1 MNEIINKIALNFF
14 HFFSFKFLTYLN
26 GGYLNRMTSRI
37 LKPRRANVSN
47 TLPITPEK
55 PDLKRSANER
65 DSLLLTPPGSTTKR
79 RKLFNE
85 LKTPIKDEKK
95 TTKDIKVVTPSPSPQ
110 KLIFGKES
118 IYSRTKSILQRS
130 AGLFSLETGCLP
142 TRESQF
148 NKLKNFLDENIM
160 NQTSNSLYITGP
172 PGTGK
177 TAQIN
182 AILQS
187 NFASVE
193 TTLPKIDTLKNQSF
207 YKVDGEL
214 HSVNA
219 ININCIALTSPKLIF
234 QKIFDSFNIDVDY
247 PLVKNSESLVTFM
260 EKYKERTTFVV
271 ILDEMDQLLN
281 NSVLDS
287 DATRTIFQLFLMA
300 RSPSINFVLIGIAN
314 SLDLKDRFFA
324 RLNLEAHLLP
334 ETLVFHPYTS
344 DEMFEIVMNRINT
357 LKTDSNMGDEDTCIF
372 QPMAI
377 VFAAKKCAT
386 TTGDLRRLF
395 DILRSAIE
403 IVELQLL
410 AKIKKENLTEF
421 QIMKVGL
428 PHVAKVFSQFL
439 NSNSTRNKIDKLNM
453 QQRIMLCALKH
464 RENFDIFQSEC
475 SMDDGY
481 DYYVKFLRDR
491 DSLYP
496 LKRTEF
502 FEMANT
508 LESCGVVT
516 ITHGRASGKTRQQI
530 RLIKTCIDQKEFEKE
545 VSKYDILKRFI

>member
-1 MNEIINKIALNFF
+1 
-14 HFFSFKFLTYLN
+14 
-26 GGYLNRMTSRI
+26 MTSRV
-37 LKPRRANVSN
+37 LQPRKNNANN
-47 TLPITPEK
+47 ALPITPEK
-55 PDLKRSANER
+55 IDLKRSNDDMR
-65 DSLLLTPPGSTTKR
+65 TGLVTPPASITKR

-85 LKTPIKDEKK
+85 LKTPIKDESKTINKK
-95 TTKDIKVVTPSPSPQ
+95 NLTPSPQ

-118 IYSRTKSILQRS
+118 IYSKTKAILQRS

-142 TRESQF
+142 TREQQF
-148 NKLKNFLDENIM
+148 NVIKHFFDENIIH
-160 NQTSNSLYITGP
+160 NKSDSLYITGP

-177 TAQIN
+177 TAQLN

-187 NFASVE
+187 NFHNVE
-193 TTLPKIDTLKNQSF
+193 TTLPKIPTLKNQSF
-207 YKVDGEL
+207 YKINDEL

-219 ININCIALTSPKLIF
+219 ININCIALSSPKLIF
-234 QKIFDSFNIDVDY
+234 QKIFDSFNIDIDY
-247 PLVKNSESLVTFM
+247 PAVKNMESLVKFM
-260 EKYKERTTFVV
+260 EQYKTRTTFIVV
-271 ILDEMDQLLN
+271 VDEMDQLLN

-287 DATRTIFQLFLMA
+287 DATRTIFELFLMA
-300 RSPSINFVLIGIAN
+300 RSPRINFLLVGIAN

-324 RLNLEAHLLP
+324 RLNLESHLLP
-334 ETLVFHPYTS
+334 ETLVFNPYTS
-344 DEMFEIVMNRINT
+344 DEMFKIIMNRIEA
-357 LKTDSNMGDEDTCIF
+357 LKIANSNINDQETCIF

-377 VFAAKKCAT
+377 TFAAKKCAT

-410 AKIKKENLTEF
+410 AKIKKEKLTEF
-421 QIMKVGL
+421 QIVKVGL
-428 PHVAKVFSQFL
+428 PHVAKVFTQFL
-439 NSNSTRNKIDKLNM
+439 NSNSTKNKIYKLNM

-491 DSLYP
+491 DSLNP

-516 ITHGRASGKTRQQI
+516 VTHGRASGKTKQQI
-530 RLIKTCIDQKEFEKE
+530 RLIKTCIDQKEFEE
-545 VSKYDILKRFI
+545 EISKYDMLKKFI